1 MSQLQYSI
9 FHEVLFPNTD
19 GDTNESDKSLQ
30 LAKILRYK
38 PALDAQIKEIP
49 IIVFDFE
56 TTGLDTRN
64 DFLIEIGALKTVNG
78 HIIDEFSTLIKP
90 PIQLNSA
97 IVSITGISQEMLE
110 NQPTI
115 SDKLPEFLNFIDGG
129 ILAAHNAD
137 FDYPFLKTICEREGI
152 QIDWPA
158 FCTLKMARMILPNLE
173 SKSLDALAEHFN
185 LTFESRHRSIG
196 DCKVTSAVLQSML
209 QINPSKYQEWESP
222 ANFTSKGG

>member
-137 FDYPFLKTICEREGI
+137 FDYPFLK
-152 QIDWPA
+152 
-158 FCTLKMARMILPNLE
+158 
-173 SKSLDALAEHFN
+173 
-185 LTFESRHRSIG
+185 
-196 DCKVTSAVLQSML
+196 
-209 QINPSKYQEWESP
+209 
-222 ANFTSKGG
+222 